1 MSPWGSDKIEDS
13 RNLSGLCDCRCQFDR
28 LDDRRVV
35 ILRLVDPGRN
45 RPTRRAA
52 VSFAAG
58 SNCAIGNL
66 SRMITCNLTSPRG
79 LLKRRSDPWPLTRF
93 HLCIEAMCGP
103 STAFPHWM
111 YRPSMRNPAILGH
124 SAVLLFIAT
133 TRALQ
138 SDFAPHKENLPAIAA
153 ICRRLD
159 GIPLAIDFAATR
171 VATRSP
177 EH

>member
-1 MSPWGSDKIEDS
+1 
-13 RNLSGLCDCRCQFDR
+13 
-28 LDDRRVV
+28 
-35 ILRLVDPGRN
+35 
-45 RPTRRAA
+45 
-52 VSFAAG
+52 
-58 SNCAIGNL
+58 
-66 SRMITCNLTSPRG
+66 
-79 LLKRRSDPWPLTRF
+79 
-93 HLCIEAMCGP
+93 
-103 STAFPHWM
+103 M

-171 VATRSP
+171 VAGRVIPPGIVALRSCKRFMP
-177 EH
+177 GPASSIRTVLSRDLLMRGITYKLRASFLLPIFSKICELLLPNI